1 MDGTGRHGLKQDN
14 SDLDRQIP
22 HVLFHMWI
30 QPGLLC
36 SFAAVIDTDQKQL
49 GEQSVY
55 LAYRLESRKVK
66 AFKAGM

>member
-14 SDLDRQIP
+14 SDRQIP

-49 GEQSVY
+49 GEQSAY
-55 LAYRLESRKVK
+55 LAYRLEAAVWRWELK
-66 AFKAGM
+66 

>member
-36 SFAAVIDTDQKQL
+36 SLAAVIDTDQKQL